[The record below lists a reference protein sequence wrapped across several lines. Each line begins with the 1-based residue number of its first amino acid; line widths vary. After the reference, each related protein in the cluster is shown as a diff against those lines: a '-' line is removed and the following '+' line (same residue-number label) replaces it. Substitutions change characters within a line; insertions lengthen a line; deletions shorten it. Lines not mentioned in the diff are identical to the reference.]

1 MFDFANQTYYY
12 ALVVLI
18 VFLFGLI
25 IFLLRKSSK
34 SKALKESL
42 EFVLFSVKMA
52 KESPDELQKSGKQEK
67 DWIRQMEDFY
77 SSLTSFNKE
86 GILGIDPWI
95 ALEIGKVKEQ
105 IFFYVAAPKRFEGF
119 IEKEIYSIYP
129 DAQIQKSDD
138 YNIFSPTENV
148 RCGYLK
154 TTKPY
159 YLPIKTYNY
168 IETDPLSGITN
179 ILTKLNENEEAAIQ
193 VVLKKGSNDWRNRGK
208 MIIDEVAQ
216 GKNFTQALGS
226 TNFLS
231 AIKGKQ
237 ENKFTQPKVDE
248 SLLKMLEEKISK
260 DSFEANIRLVV
271 SIEDKKRCEEVFL
284 QMANSFE
291 QFNSPKTNSFRLV
304 MLKGKSADDLIYKYS
319 FRLFDP
325 AQKNVL
331 NTEELT
337 SIFHFPTPLMK
348 TPNVKGVK
356 AKNSAPPSDLP
367 TEGLLLG
374 YNEYREEKKDIRM
387 KKDDRRRHVYII
399 GQTGTGKS
407 ALLSTL
413 AVQDVNDKE
422 GIGLLDPHG
431 DLIDDVLSKIPNE
444 RVEDVVL
451 FDPTNMERSVGLNM
465 LEYDP
470 RFPEQKTFIVNEMI
484 NIFDKLYDLR
494 QTGGPMFEQYTR
506 NALMLLMDDPNEIYT
521 LMEVPKVLA
530 DTAFRHRLLD
540 KCNNILVKEFWE
552 KQAEQAGGEAALKN
566 MVPYITSK
574 FDTFISN
581 DYMRPIIGQT
591 RSSFNFREIIDRG
604 KIFLVNLSKGRL
616 GEMNSSLL
624 GLIITSKLAMAAF
637 SRVDTPESERKDFY
651 LYIDEFQNFATNSI
665 STILSEARKYRLS
678 LTISHQFIGQLPDLI
693 RDSVFGNVGTIVS
706 FRVGAA
712 DAQFLEKEF
721 MPAFNSF
728 DLINLDNFNFY
739 VKMMMNGQISRPFN
753 VKTYPPAKGDR
764 ERALKIKDYCAL
776 TYGRSK
782 IAVEEEIKQRR
793 EGFSDKII

>member
-1 MFDFANQTYYY
+1 MIDFNNYIYY
-12 ALVVLI
+12 ALIILVLFS
-18 VFLFGLI
+18 VLLFLF
-25 IFLLRKSSK
+25 FFKKRNSSK
-34 SKALKESL
+34 VLKESL

-52 KESPDELQKSGKQEK
+52 KESPEDIQRSGKQEK
-67 DWIRQMEDFY
+67 DWIKMMEDFY
-77 SSLTSFNKE
+77 SSLTSLNKE
-86 GILGIDPWI
+86 SVFGIDPWI

-105 IFFYVAAPKRFEGF
+105 IFFYVAAPKRFGGF

-129 DAQIQKSDD
+129 NAQIEKSED
-138 YNIFSPTENV
+138 YNIFSPTENIC
-148 RCGYLK
+148 CGYLK

-168 IETDPLSGITN
+168 IETDPLSSITN
-179 ILTKLNENEEAAIQ
+179 VLTKLKEHEEAAIQ
-193 VVLKKGSNDWRNRGK
+193 VIIKKGSNDWRNRAK

-216 GKNFTQALGS
+216 GKNFTQALGA

-231 AIKGKQ
+231 TIKGKE

-248 SLLKMLEEKISK
+248 MLLKMLEEKISR
-260 DSFEANIRLVV
+260 DSFESNVRLVV

-291 QFNSPKTNSFRLV
+291 QFNSPKTNNFRLV
-304 MLKGKSADDLIYKYS
+304 ITKGNSAKDLIYKYS
-319 FRLFDP
+319 FRLFDFS
-325 AQKNVL
+325 QRNVL

-337 SIFHFPTPLMK
+337 SVFHFPTPLTQ
-348 TPNVKGVK
+348 TPTIKGVK

-367 TEGLLLG
+367 TEGILLG
-374 YNEYREEKKDIRM
+374 YNEYREEKKDIRI
-387 KKDDRRRHVYII
+387 KSDDRRRHVYVV

-407 ALLSTL
+407 ALLSSL
-413 AVQDVNDKE
+413 AIQDINNNE
-422 GIGLLDPHG
+422 GMSLLDPHG

-465 LEYDP
+465 LEYDR

-506 NALMLLMDDPNEIYT
+506 NALMLLMDDPNETYT
-521 LMEVPKVLA
+521 LMEVPKVMA
-530 DTAFRHRLLD
+530 DSAFRHRLLN
-540 KCNNILVKEFWE
+540 KCSNILVREFWE

-591 RSSFNFREIIDRG
+591 KSSFNFREIMDNG

-637 SRVDTPESERKDFY
+637 SRVDIPEAERKDFY

-678 LTISHQFIGQLPDLI
+678 LIISHQFIGQLPDLI

-706 FRVGAA
+706 FRVGAE

-721 MPAFNSF
+721 TPTFNSF
-728 DLINLDNFNFY
+728 DLINIDNFNFY

-753 VKTYPPAKGDR
+753 VKTYPPIKGNFDR
-764 ERALKIKDYCAL
+764 VKDIKEYYAL

-782 IAVEEEIKQRR
+782 EVIDNEIRQRR
-793 EGFSDKII
+793 L

>member
-1 MFDFANQTYYY
+1 MPDFNNYIYY
-12 ALVVLI
+12 ALIVLILFLFFLI
-18 VFLFGLI
+18 VF
-25 IFLLRKSSK
+25 FLKKRNA

-42 EFVLFSVKMA
+42 DFVLFSVKMS
-52 KESPDELQKSGKQEK
+52 KESSEELQRSGKQEK
-67 DWIRQMEDFY
+67 DWIKPMEDFY
-77 SSLTSFNKE
+77 SSLTSLNKE
-86 GILGIDPWI
+86 GVLGIDPWI

-105 IFFYVAAPKRFEGF
+105 IFFYVAAPKKFEGF

-129 DAQIQKSDD
+129 NAQIEKSDD
-138 YNIFSPTENV
+138 YNIFSPIENIC
-148 RCGYLK
+148 CGYLK
-154 TTKPY
+154 ATKPF

-168 IETDPLSGITN
+168 IETDPLSSITN
-179 ILTKLNENEEAAIQ
+179 VLTKLNENEEAAIQ
-193 VVLKKGSNDWRNRGK
+193 IILKKGSNEWRNRSK

-216 GKNFTQALGS
+216 GKNFTQAMGA

-231 AIKGKQ
+231 TIKGKE
-237 ENKFTQPKVDE
+237 ENKLTQPKVDE
-248 SLLKMLEEKISK
+248 ELLKMLEEKISK

-304 MLKGKSADDLIYKYS
+304 ILKGNSVKDLIYKYS
-319 FRLFDP
+319 FRLFDFS
-325 AQKNVL
+325 QRNIL
-331 NTEELT
+331 NSEELA
-337 SIFHFPTPLMK
+337 SVFHFPTPLTS
-348 TPNVKGVK
+348 TPNIKGVK
-356 AKNSAPPSDLP
+356 SKNSAPPTDLP
-367 TEGLLLG
+367 KEGLLLG
-374 YNEYREEKKDIRM
+374 YNEYREEKRDIRM
-387 KKDDRRRHVYII
+387 KTDDRRRHTYII
-399 GQTGTGKS
+399 GQTGVGKS
-407 ALLSTL
+407 GLLSSMAL
-413 AVQDVNDKE
+413 QDIKNNE

-431 DLIDDVLSKIPNE
+431 DLIEDILGKIPNE

-506 NALMLLMDDPNEIYT
+506 NALMLLMDDPKEAYT
-521 LMEVPKVLA
+521 LMEVPKVMA
-530 DTAFRHRLLD
+530 DTEFRHRLLA
-540 KCNNILVKEFWE
+540 KCNNVLVKEFWE

-591 RSSFNFREIIDRG
+591 RSSFNFREILDKE

-624 GLIITSKLAMAAF
+624 GLIITSKLALAAF
-637 SRVDTPESERKDFY
+637 SRVDTPENERKDFY

-678 LTISHQFIGQLPDLI
+678 LIISHQFIGQLPEMI
-693 RDSVFGNVGTIVS
+693 RDSVFGNVGTIIS
-706 FRVGAA
+706 FRVGAE

-721 MPAFNSF
+721 TPVFNSQ
-728 DLINLDNFNFY
+728 DLMNLDNFNFY

-753 VKTYPPAKGDR
+753 VKTYPPSQGDR
-764 ERALKIKDYCAL
+764 ERAIKIKDYCAL

-782 IAVEEEIKQRR
+782 VMVEEEIVKRR
-793 EGFSDKII
+793 QII